1 MEEMIK
7 ELAKSIAET
16 NKETITAI
24 FDDYS
29 KYIDPSD
36 IAYLVSKVFH
46 EMIWDIE
53 EQKGE

>member
-7 ELAKSIAET
+7 ELAKSVAET
-16 NKETITAI
+16 NRKTITAI
-24 FDDYS
+24 FDDYG

-36 IAYLVSKVFH
+36 IAYLVSKAFH

>member
-16 NKETITAI
+16 NKETITAV

-36 IAYLVSKVFH
+36 ITYLLSKAFH
-46 EMIWDIE
+46 EMIWNIE